1 MRKDEWWLNDMKR
14 GGRNSQRCSTQQG
27 QAFLFIVILVAFF
40 LLAMLGL
47 ATDYT
52 QVWAHRQMAQGAA
65 DAACEAAA
73 ADLFLKGTD
82 PTASTDF
89 PALDFSWIGSSF
101 DCSTKPNSPPCQYAA
116 FNGYTGSHV
125 SVSFPASLPGV
136 TGIPAGFGTV
146 ANPYI
151 KVSITDPVATYF
163 TRVASPTTAVNV
175 RASAG
180 CGLNVITAPVP
191 LVVLHRTA
199 SPSFQVNGSASVTIL
214 GGPQRSVQVD
224 SSSATAVSVGT
235 VDLHQAGPTNSG
247 SDFAVF
253 GGPPSKP
260 TGVNVGTSGH
270 WIPGANPFG
279 DPFAAVAAPASAPAT
294 NGTAA
299 PVPFAVSGC
308 PDPVG
313 CVEYSAGNYASCSNG
328 SVAPGA
334 NACLNL
340 PFGGSRPRF
349 SSGGPDWQPNV
360 NYAEG
365 TLVLPTA
372 HNAGNFVY
380 EVFTAGKSGGTGPN
394 PWNQSVCSRQPD
406 GTCSG
411 GNQADG
417 TVTWQNVGKV
427 STSPSTAIFDPGLY
441 YVGSQG
447 LTLGSGSTARISTA
461 NGDGSKGVM
470 FYFSNSGSVSIG
482 SSSGG
487 SSACTSVT
495 QGPGAASG
503 TPNNCVV
510 AYQRDGTLSPAATGY
525 VPSVLLQ
532 CPSGSATPSQVP
544 AIIPGNVLLGPCG
557 GTSGIGATGQ
567 FGSPDGNRGFLF
579 FQNRSTAANAGSC
592 TAGFGGNCAILG
604 GGGTFV
610 FSGFIYFHNGNGAT
624 CGTDTSCLTLAGGS
638 GGNSFTIGNIVVDK
652 ISLTGSSGVNM
663 VLNPTA
669 TFAVLRPTLLQ

>member
-1 MRKDEWWLNDMKR
+1 MRKGEWWLNSMKR
-14 GGRNSQRCSTQQG
+14 GRPSLQRWSTQQG
-27 QAFLFIVILVAFF
+27 QAFLFIVILIAFF
-40 LLAMLGL
+40 LLAVLGL

-65 DAACEAAA
+65 DAACEAGA
-73 ADLFLKGTD
+73 ADVFLKGTD

-101 DCSTKPNSPPCQYAA
+101 DCSAKPNSVPCEYAS
-116 FNGYTGSHV
+116 FNGYAGANV

-136 TGIPAGFGTV
+136 SGIPAGFGTI
-146 ANPYI
+146 ANPYL
-151 KVSITDPVATYF
+151 KVTVTDPVATYF
-163 TRVASPTTAVNV
+163 TRIGSSITTVNV
-175 RASAG
+175 TASAS

-199 SPSFQVNGSASVTIL
+199 SPSLQVNGTASVTIL

-235 VDLHQAGPTNSG
+235 VDLHQAGPTNNG

-253 GGPPSKP
+253 GGPAAKP
-260 TGVNVGTSGH
+260 TGVNVGTAGH

-279 DPFAAVAAPASAPAT
+279 DPFAAVAAPTSAPAT
-294 NGTAA
+294 AGTAT
-299 PVPFAVSGC
+299 PVPFAVNGC

-313 CVEYSAGNYASCSNG
+313 CVEFTPGNYASCSTG
-328 SVAPGA
+328 PVAPGA

-349 SSGGPDWQPNV
+349 NRRGTNWQANTA
-360 NYAEG
+360 YAVG
-365 TLVLPTA
+365 ALILPSACTS
-372 HNAGNFVY
+372 NGFVY
-380 EVFTAGKSGGTGPN
+380 MAIAVTG
-394 PWNQSVCSRQPD
+394 
-406 GTCSG
+406 
-411 GNQADG
+411 
-417 TVTWQNVGKV
+417 
-427 STSPSTAIFDPGLY
+427 
-441 YVGSQG
+441 
-447 LTLGSGSTARISTA
+447 
-461 NGDGSKGVM
+461 
-470 FYFSNSGSVSIG
+470 NSGSASIG

-510 AYQRDGTLSPAATGY
+510 GYQISGTLSPAATGY
-525 VPSVLLQ
+525 VPSVLLR

-544 AIIPGNVLLGPCG
+544 ATIPGNVLLGPCG

-567 FGSPDGNRGFLF
+567 YGSPDGNRGFLF
-579 FQNRSTAANAGSC
+579 FQNRSTAANGGSC

-624 CGTDTSCLTLAGGS
+624 CGTNTSCLSLAGGS

-663 VLNPTA
+663 VLNPTV
-669 TFAVLRPTLLQ
+669 TFSVLRPTLLQ